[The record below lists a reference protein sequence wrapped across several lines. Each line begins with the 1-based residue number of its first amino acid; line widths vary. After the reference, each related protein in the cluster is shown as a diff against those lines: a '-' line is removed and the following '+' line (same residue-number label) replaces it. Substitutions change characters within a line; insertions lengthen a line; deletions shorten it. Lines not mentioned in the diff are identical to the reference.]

1 MDKAKILIISWGL
14 PPEPIAMA
22 IVVENIAGQFNGDQM
37 VIAGEKISSLKY
49 SEWKGVNNIEI
60 NYIFKK
66 FGYRKILS
74 LVQLPFA
81 LFKTLSII
89 KRHKVEKI
97 FAIYPTE
104 VFLLVAYLASLIT
117 GKELYL
123 YFVNTYVENRHSFL
137 RPLHILFQKM
147 LFKRSKHVFVMSE
160 GMVDL
165 YRKNYPDLK
174 KCSALRH
181 TFNEEITEFKG
192 YDIGEHVNFYFSGN
206 VNDSC
211 REAATRLLNTISS
224 NPNYTITV
232 SPGSQKSSLIS
243 YGIKTDKLNLI
254 SVSRDNLI
262 SEMRKADIMLLPHG
276 FHGALSQEEY
286 DTIFPTKVIEYMISG
301 KVILLHASETS
312 FLTRFMQ
319 EHNCA
324 LIVTRPDEKII
335 LEAIETLKN
344 DPLLREQLIRNA
356 LKAAELFYA
365 PAVIHEFRETL
376 NLNL

>member
-1 MDKAKILIISWGL
+1 MNKKILVISWGL

-22 IVVENIAGQFNGDQM
+22 IVVANLARQFSADQM
-37 VIAGEKISSLKY
+37 VIAGEKIRSLNYK
-49 SEWKGVNNIEI
+49 ELTDINDIEF
-60 NYIFKK
+60 NYIFRR

-74 LVQLPFA
+74 LVQLPVA
-81 LFKTLSII
+81 LFKTLLII
-89 KRHKVEKI
+89 KRHNVDKI

-137 RPLHILFQKM
+137 RPLHVFFQKM
-147 LFKRSKHVFVMSE
+147 LFKRAKHVFVMSE

-165 YRKNYPDLK
+165 YKKIYPDLK

-181 TFNEEITEFKG
+181 TFNEEITE
-192 YDIGEHVNFYFSGN
+192 YRSYEIGHRVNFYFSGN

-211 REAATRLLNTISS
+211 REAAIRLFNTISS
-224 NPNYTITV
+224 NPNYKITV

-254 SVSRDNLI
+254 SASRDNLI
-262 SEMRKADIMLLPHG
+262 TEIRKAEIMLLPHG

-286 DTIFPTKVIEYMISG
+286 DTIFPTKVIEYLISG
-301 KVILLHASETS
+301 KVILLHAPESS
-312 FLTRFMQ
+312 FLTKFMQ
-319 EHNCA
+319 THNCA
-324 LIVTRPDEKII
+324 LIVTQSDEKMI

-344 DPLLREQLIRNA
+344 DSLLREQLIRNA

-365 PAVIHEFRETL
+365 PAVIHEFRKTL
-376 NLNL
+376 NMIP